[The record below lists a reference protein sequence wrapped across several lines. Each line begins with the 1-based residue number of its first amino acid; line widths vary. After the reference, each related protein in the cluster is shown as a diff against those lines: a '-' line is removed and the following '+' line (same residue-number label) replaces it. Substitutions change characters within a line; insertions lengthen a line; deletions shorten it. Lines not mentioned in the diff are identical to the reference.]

1 MKNILVFFG
10 GVSCEHEVSVIT
22 GVMVT
27 NCLDGKGYNAVPVY
41 VDKSGAW
48 HSGEELKNVAYY
60 SGKITCAKVAMLPS
74 DDTLYE
80 VKKSKLKP
88 ILKVDC
94 AINCMHG
101 LNGEDGTIPGYL
113 RLVGVPLASPQVF
126 ASAVSMDKYYT
137 KIALSGLKVPYLP
150 YVRLKRENYYKNK
163 AFARKLVAKLGYP
176 VIIKPANLGS
186 SIGITVVKNDSEFSD
201 AAELAFL
208 YDDKIIAEKALTNF
222 KEINCACY
230 KLGGKYVTSP
240 CEEPV
245 TKHDVL
251 TFDDKYVL
259 PADKKFP
266 ADIPAKTADKIRELT
281 AFVYRKLDFT
291 GIIRIDYL
299 VSEGGVYLNEINSVP
314 GSLAYYLFTRDTD
327 EFGELLEN
335 LIDEAIGAFADFKS
349 NVFTYSAPILT
360 DFKGNKK

>member
-1 MKNILVFFG
+1 MKNVLVFFG

-41 VDKSGAW
+41 VDKSGEW

-60 SGKITCAKVAMLPS
+60 GGKITCAKVALLPG
-74 DDTLYE
+74 DDTLYKI
-80 VKKSKLKP
+80 KKSGLKP

-101 LNGEDGTIPGYL
+101 FNGEDGTLSGYL
-113 RLVGVPLASPQVF
+113 RLAGIPFASPSVF
-126 ASAVSMDKYYT
+126 ASAVSMDKCYT
-137 KIALSGLKVPYLP
+137 KIALSGLKVPFLP

-176 VIIKPANLGS
+176 VIVKPSNLGS
-186 SIGITVVKNDSEFSD
+186 SIGITVVKTDADLPD

-208 YDDKIIAEKALTNF
+208 YDDKVIVEKALTNF

-245 TKHDVL
+245 TKNDVL

-259 PADKKFP
+259 PTDKKFP
-266 ADIPAKTADKIRELT
+266 ADIPDETANKIRELT
-281 AFVYRKLDFT
+281 AFVYRKLDFS

-299 VSEGGVYLNEINSVP
+299 VSEGRVYLNEINSVP

-327 EFGELLEN
+327 EFAELLEN
-335 LIDEAIGAFADFKS
+335 LIDEAIEAFADFKT
-349 NVFTYSAPILT
+349 NVFTYDAAILT
-360 DFKGNKK
+360 DLKGNKK